1 MVAGVMLVLACA
13 SAWIIGP
20 ASAACNRTIVFY
32 QFDDRST
39 SAADSPLVTNSTKGF
54 IALIDQA
61 ITVGVNTTTS
71 AVVGRQYGS
80 ISTLYN
86 TTDPSGIFHLY
97 ASLDHRIA
105 TKEYTGT
112 FLLQGSYSDIDNTR
126 TLSVTGGTGDFLLA
140 RGWAIE
146 TFAIGSATVSPAV
159 VRYECHLILP
169 ESSGCA
175 W

>member
-1 MVAGVMLVLACA
+1 MVAVGMLMLACV
-13 SAWIIGP
+13 SAWIVAP
-20 ASAACNRTIVFY
+20 ASAACNHTIVFY
-32 QFDDRST
+32 QMDERSI

-61 ITVGVNTTTS
+61 ITAGVNTTTS
-71 AVVGRQYGS
+71 AVVGRQYGT
-80 ISTLYN
+80 ISALFN
-86 TTDPSGIFHLY
+86 TTDPSGIFYLY

-105 TKEYTGT
+105 TEEHTGT
-112 FLLQGSYSDIDNTR
+112 FLLQGSYSDVDNKR

-169 ESSGCA
+169 YSSGCVS
-175 W
+175 